1 MSESPEVGKPG
12 IEVPGKLAA
21 VTALPADAL
30 MVVAKGIEPPWP
42 ALARRLQSGKLIP
55 FLGAG
60 ASAYSKDQAGG
71 APPSVGDLIQKLAA
85 DAQLGLH
92 CNAPG
97 CQQFK
102 FDLARLASYYQTCV
116 GVRTELDQ
124 LLKSAIANPNFTPN
138 PLHHLLARIARETPM
153 LIITTNYDDLL
164 EKAFDD
170 PADGAGPVPYEVLVT
185 PVDDLAYE
193 AESNDETGPEHAG
206 GIWHRKTGGEHLDFT
221 RVADTDLCL
230 DISRRSVIY
239 KIHGSVPRGTS
250 WPGGYLIA
258 EEDYARFL
266 GRMDREGM
274 VPGAVISHIVK
285 KTKRGPV
292 AVRDYSLLFLGYG
305 MRDWNL
311 RVLLEQL
318 HVGRLAHE
326 MHYAFVLK
334 PDQMEESLFKN
345 RRVEVY
351 DCDLARFVTNIV
363 ANLKKPNE

>member
-1 MSESPEVGKPG
+1 MSESLQVGNPG
-12 IEVPGKLAA
+12 IDVSGKLAA
-21 VTALPADAL
+21 VTALPVEAVTA
-30 MVVAKGIEPPWP
+30 ASASRIEPPWP
-42 ALARRLQSGKLIP
+42 VLAQRLRTGQLIP

-60 ASAYSKDQAGG
+60 ASAYCKDQVGG
-71 APPSVGDLIQKLAA
+71 APPSVADLIQKLAA
-85 DAQLGLH
+85 DAQLSLH
-92 CNAPG
+92 CNTAG

-116 GVRTELDQ
+116 TVRTDLDR
-124 LLKSAIANPNFTPN
+124 LLKSEIANPSFNPN
-138 PLHHLLARIARETPM
+138 PLHHLLARIARGTPM

-164 EKAFDD
+164 EKAFDN

-193 AESNDETGPEHAG
+193 AESNDETGPEHGG
-206 GIWHRKTGGEHLDFT
+206 GIWHREAGGQQLDFT

-266 GRMDREGM
+266 GRMDQGM
-274 VPGAVISHIVK
+274 VPGAIVSHIVK
-285 KTKRGPV
+285 KTKTG
-292 AVRDYSLLFLGYG
+292 AGNVRDYSLLFLGYG

-318 HVGRLAHE
+318 HVGRRASNQE
-326 MHYAFVLK
+326 KHYAFVLN
-334 PDQMEESLFKN
+334 PDQMEESLFRN

-351 DCDLARFVTNIV
+351 DCDLARFVANIV
-363 ANLKKPNE
+363 SRLP

>member
-1 MSESPEVGKPG
+1 MGEGLGVGNPG
-12 IEVPGKLAA
+12 IDVPGNQTAA
-21 VTALPADAL
+21 TLGA
-30 MVVAKGIEPPWP
+30 GSRIEPPWP
-42 ALARRLQSGKLIP
+42 VLAQRFRTGQLIP

-60 ASAYSKDQAGG
+60 ASAYCKDQAGG
-71 APPSVGDLIQKLAA
+71 APPSVPDLIQKLAA
-85 DAQLGLH
+85 NAQLALH
-92 CNAPG
+92 CNTPG

-116 GVRTELDQ
+116 TVRTDLDDF
-124 LLKSAIANPNFTPN
+124 LKSEIANPNFNPN
-138 PLHHLLARIARETPM
+138 PLHHLLARIARDKPM

-164 EKAFDD
+164 EKAFDS

-193 AESNDETGPEHAG
+193 AEGNDGTGPEHAG
-206 GIWHRKTGGEHLDFT
+206 GIWRREAGGEQRDFA
-221 RVADTDLCL
+221 RVADTELCL

-250 WPGGYLIA
+250 WAGGYLIA

-266 GRMDREGM
+266 GRMDRQGI
-274 VPGAVISHIVK
+274 VPGAIVSHIVK
-285 KTKRGPV
+285 KTKTGGR

-318 HVGRLAHE
+318 HVGRQPNNLE
-326 MHYAFVLK
+326 RHYAFVLR
-334 PDQMEESLFKN
+334 PDYMEESLFRK
-345 RRVEVY
+345 RQVEVY

-363 ANLKKPNE
+363 ERLP